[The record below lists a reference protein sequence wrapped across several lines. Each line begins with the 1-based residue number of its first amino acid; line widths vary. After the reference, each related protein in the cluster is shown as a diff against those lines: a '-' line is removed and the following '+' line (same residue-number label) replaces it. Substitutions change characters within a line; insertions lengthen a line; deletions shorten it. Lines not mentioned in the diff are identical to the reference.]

1 MGGGQACILQPP
13 IPNVIRGRAMSDFWF
28 EFVEIT
34 QTFGDGLLFGTTYA
48 LIGIGFTLIFGAMGK
63 LNMTYAAA
71 SLAGAYVGLA
81 AFTFINAP
89 ALVVFLISAVAS
101 GLVGG
106 IVYVTCFKYIPINSH
121 LAALM
126 ASIGGLFFIDE
137 IIVHAT
143 DGSPLTFPALFDDV
157 ILELGPYGLRGD
169 LLFVLLVS
177 IISTIGLIYVLY
189 RTRLGLASR
198 AVSQQSIA
206 AQLCGISVHQ
216 TNAITFVLAGLLGG
230 IAGAMTAAAVGVL
243 SPLITVPLTVK
254 GLIVTVIGGLG
265 SIPGAIVA
273 GLLVGGFENL
283 FLYFRGVNERD
294 MYVLLLLFLFLVFRP
309 HGIFG
314 SEVNRD

>member
-1 MGGGQACILQPP
+1 
-13 IPNVIRGRAMSDFWF
+13 MSDFWF

-34 QTFGDGLLFGTTYA
+34 QTIGDGLLFGTTYA
-48 LIGIGFTLIFGAMGK
+48 LIGIGFTLIFGAMHK

-81 AFTFINAP
+81 AFTFVNAP
-89 ALVVFLISAVAS
+89 APVVFLISALSSALI
-101 GLVGG
+101 GFA
-106 IVYVTCFKYIPINSH
+106 VYVACFRFIPINNH

-143 DGSPLTFPALFDDV
+143 DGSPLTFPAMFEYV
-157 ILELGPYGLRGD
+157 MLELGPYGMRGD
-169 LLFVLLVS
+169 LLFVLAVS
-177 IISTIGLIYVLY
+177 IASTLGLLYVLY
-189 RTRLGLASR
+189 RSRLGLATR
-198 AVSQQSIA
+198 AVSQQDVA
-206 AQLCGISVHQ
+206 ARLCGIDVHR
-216 TNAITFVLAGLLGG
+216 TNATTFVLAGLLGG
-230 IAGAMTAAAVGVL
+230 IAGSMTAAAVGVL
-243 SPLITVPLTVK
+243 SPLVTVPLTVK

-273 GLLVGGFENL
+273 GLLVGGLENV

-294 MYVLLLLFLFLVFRP
+294 MYVLLLLFVFLVFRP

-314 SEVNRD
+314 SAIDRD

>member
-1 MGGGQACILQPP
+1 
-13 IPNVIRGRAMSDFWF
+13 MSDFWF
-28 EFVEIT
+28 EFVEVT
-34 QTFGDGLLFGTTYA
+34 QTVGDGLLFGATYA
-48 LIGIGFTLIFGAMGK
+48 LIGIGFALIFGAMGK

-81 AFTFINAP
+81 AFTFVDAP
-89 ALVVFLISAVAS
+89 GLVVFLVSALAS
-101 GLVGG
+101 GVVGL
-106 IVYVTCFKYIPINSH
+106 IVYAACFRFIPIDNH

-137 IIVHAT
+137 IVVHAT
-143 DGSPLTFPALFDDV
+143 DGSPLTFPAMFDDV
-157 ILELGPYGLRGD
+157 MFDLGPYGIRGD
-169 LLFVLLVS
+169 LLFVFAVCIAATVGLL
-177 IISTIGLIYVLY
+177 YVLY
-189 RTRLGLASR
+189 RSRLGLATR
-198 AVSQQSIA
+198 AVSQQDVA
-206 AQLCGISVHQ
+206 ARLCGIDVHR
-216 TNAITFVLAGLLGG
+216 TNALTFALAGLLGG
-230 IAGAMTAAAVGVL
+230 VAGSMTAAAVGVL

-273 GLLVGGFENL
+273 GLLVGGLENV

-314 SEVNRD
+314 SAIDRD

>member
-1 MGGGQACILQPP
+1 MG
-13 IPNVIRGRAMSDFWF
+13 DFWF
-28 EFVEIT
+28 EFVDIT
-34 QTFGDGLLFGTTYA
+34 QTVGDGLLFGSTYA

-81 AFTFINAP
+81 AFTFVHAP
-89 ALVVFLISAVAS
+89 APVVFLVSALSS
-101 GLVGG
+101 GLVGF
-106 IVYVTCFKYIPINSH
+106 IAYLTCFRFIPIHNH

-137 IIVHAT
+137 IIIHTT
-143 DGSPLTFPALFDDV
+143 DGSPLTFPAMFEDV
-157 ILELGPYGLRGD
+157 MLELGPFGIRGD
-169 LLFVLLVS
+169 LLFVFAVCIAATAGLL
-177 IISTIGLIYVLY
+177 YVLY
-189 RTRLGLASR
+189 RSRLGLATR
-198 AVSQQSIA
+198 AVSQQDVA
-206 AQLCGISVHQ
+206 ARLCGIDVHR
-216 TNAITFVLAGLLGG
+216 TNAVTFVLAGLLGG

-243 SPLITVPLTVK
+243 SPLITIPLTVK

-273 GLLVGGFENL
+273 GLMVGALENV

-294 MYVLLLLFLFLVFRP
+294 MYVLLLLFVFLVFRP

-314 SEVNRD
+314 SAIDRD

>member
-1 MGGGQACILQPP
+1 MG
-13 IPNVIRGRAMSDFWF
+13 DFD
-28 EFVEIT
+28 FVYIT
-34 QTFGDGLLFGTTYA
+34 QTVGDGLLFGSTYA

-81 AFTFINAP
+81 AFTFVNAP
-89 ALVVFLISAVAS
+89 ALVVFLVSALAS
-101 GLVGG
+101 GLVGF
-106 IVYVTCFKYIPINSH
+106 IAYLTCFRFIPIHNH

-137 IIVHAT
+137 IVIHAT
-143 DGSPLTFPALFDDV
+143 DGSPLTFPAMFEYV
-157 ILELGPYGLRGD
+157 MFELGPLGIRGD
-169 LLFVLLVS
+169 LLFVFAVCIAATAGLLF
-177 IISTIGLIYVLY
+177 VLY
-189 RTRLGLASR
+189 RSRLGLATR
-198 AVSQQSIA
+198 AVSQQDVA
-206 AQLCGISVHQ
+206 ARLCGIDVHR
-216 TNAITFVLAGLLGG
+216 TNAVTFVLAGLLGG

-243 SPLITVPLTVK
+243 SPLITIPLTVK

-273 GLLVGGFENL
+273 GLMVGALENV

-294 MYVLLLLFLFLVFRP
+294 MYVLLLLFVFLVFRP

-314 SEVNRD
+314 SAISRD